1 MVGLSGYFTAGIF
14 MVLGLILI
22 ILLGR
27 QYKMCYLAG
36 GASIVLGVWWALNT
50 IYPDHPIIN
59 GWVGWVV
66 KIGVGCSLI
75 PLAIDFFIVNKKERA
90 KFKEEKEA
98 AKAKE
103 EEKRQSLYETYDDV
117 KYEDEDLT
125 DTNES
130 DDSK

>member
-1 MVGLSGYFTAGIF
+1 
-14 MVLGLILI
+14 MVLGVILI
-22 ILLGR
+22 VVLGR

-36 GASIVLGVWWALNT
+36 AAAIVLGIWWALNT

-66 KIGVGCSLI
+66 KICVGCSLI
-75 PLAIDFFIVNKKERA
+75 PLAIDFFIVNKKERT

-103 EEKRQSLYETYDDV
+103 EEKRQSLYDTYDDV
-117 KYEDEDLT
+117 KYEDET
-125 DTNES
+125 DDN
-130 DDSK
+130 DKDSQ